1 MSTSALST
9 VTTKLP
15 SAVSTVTTK
24 LPSAVSTVTTRL
36 PSAASNITAKLQST
50 PVKQA
55 SQPVA
60 TDSPGNW
67 KHPKLAEI
75 TRRQRRTEFSER
87 NIKTICFNGLALVI
101 SVMLRQLVASKL
113 PTGLY
118 VERNTQSKQGI
129 SSNRIHSVS
138 ADLKSYIAWSY
149 LALQLVPVVNIV
161 VAFLPLFRR
170 QDDLADIALT
180 PGQRKLLGLPPS
192 STPPTP
198 NSAISTPPR
207 YSRTPSLAG
216 SATSNKSHTSSPL
229 SGNGSPAS
237 DRRRSGSPYSPSAAS
252 PLFQKAVTG
261 GFGGGRKSSF
271 GSPSQLGA
279 STATSLFGGDGPG
292 TPSPLAGKGSSVGLN
307 NKWLYERGRK
317 RPSGNAFLNL
327 G

>member
-1 MSTSALST
+1 MSSSALSQ
-9 VTTKLP
+9 VTTKVP
-15 SAVSTVTTK
+15 SAVSSVTT
-24 LPSAVSTVTTRL
+24 
-36 PSAASNITAKLQST
+36 KLQST

-55 SQPVA
+55 SKPIV

-87 NIKTICFNGLALVI
+87 NIKTIGFNGIAFII
-101 SVMLRQLVASKL
+101 SVVLRQLAVSKL
-113 PTGLY
+113 PTGF
-118 VERNTQSKQGI
+118 
-129 SSNRIHSVS
+129 VS
-138 ADLKSYIAWSY
+138 ADVKTYIAWTY
-149 LALQLVPVVNIV
+149 LALQLIPVVNIV
-161 VAFLPLFRR
+161 IAFLPLIRR

-216 SATSNKSHTSSPL
+216 SATSNKSYTSSPL
-229 SGNGSPAS
+229 SANGSPAS
-237 DRRRSGSPYSPSAAS
+237 DRRLSGSPYSPSAAS
-252 PLFQKAVTG
+252 PLLQKAVTG

-279 STATSLFGGDGPG
+279 STATSLFGGDAPG

-317 RPSGNAFLNL
+317 RPSGNSFLN
-327 G
+327 

>member
-1 MSTSALST
+1 MSSSALSQ

-15 SAVSTVTTK
+15 SAV
-24 LPSAVSTVTTRL
+24 
-36 PSAASNITAKLQST
+36 KLQST

-55 SQPVA
+55 SKPVV

-75 TRRQRRTEFSER
+75 TRRQRKTEFSER
-87 NIKTICFNGLALVI
+87 NIKTIAFNGGAFLI
-101 SVMLRQLVASKL
+101 SVVLRQLAVSKL
-113 PTGLY
+113 PTGF
-118 VERNTQSKQGI
+118 
-129 SSNRIHSVS
+129 VS
-138 ADLKSYIAWSY
+138 ADIKAYVAWTY
-149 LALQLVPVVNIV
+149 LALQLIPVVNIV
-161 VAFLPLFRR
+161 IALLPLVRR

-192 STPPTP
+192 SVPPTP

-216 SATSNKSHTSSPL
+216 SATSNKSYTSSPL

-237 DRRRSGSPYSPSAAS
+237 DRRLSGSPYSPSTGS

-261 GFGGGRKSSF
+261 GFGGRKSSF
-271 GSPSQLGA
+271 GSPSQLGV
-279 STATSLFGGDGPG
+279 STATSLFSGDGPG

-317 RPSGNAFLNL
+317 RPSGNSFLN
-327 G
+327 